1 MGFIIIIIIIVV
13 VVVVVVLKCVEQK
26 CIGAIYNLLLLLLM
40 KNSTVQRVVYAKG
53 TFAIAEHLRAKVQYQ
68 TIQHPRTVDQSF
80 QSRIEFL
87 L

>member
-1 MGFIIIIIIIVV
+1 
-13 VVVVVVLKCVEQK
+13 
-26 CIGAIYNLLLLLLM
+26 M

-80 QSRIEFL
+80 QSRIKFL